1 MALASSL
8 QKTASKLMG
17 KFGGALIYRK
27 VTNGSYNAATGTIS
41 ETVTDYVLRG
51 VLQDVNL
58 REANASAQRERYL
71 IQSGDKKLLIAA
83 ADLAFTPDTVDK
95 VLIGA
100 ALHQIITI
108 EIIEQDN
115 QPITYQLLLRA

>member
-8 QKTASKLMG
+8 QKTASKLMD
-17 KFGGALIYRK
+17 KFGGALTYRR
-27 VTNGSYNAATGTIS
+27 VASGAYNASTGAVT
-41 ETVTDYVLRG
+41 ETATDYSLRG

-58 REANASAQRERYL
+58 RETNASAQRERDL

-83 ADLAFTPDTVDK
+83 VDLAFTPNTADK

-100 ALHQIITI
+100 VLHQIITV